1 MKKFL
6 SIFLLL
12 LCFASSAQVK
22 KYIRK
27 ASKAATK
34 NQLEK
39 ARTLYLKAYELD
51 KTNYKTNLGL
61 GITLSEFMDKP
72 EEALPYLETAY
83 AHSPKDTMADLIYAL
98 GKCYH
103 HKGEYQKA
111 LTFYH
116 KLDASVAV
124 EEDDKR
130 YHMDLK
136 KRIEDCEYGL
146 SHTELTNGKEYY
158 VVNAG
163 TNINSKMSEYVPVM
177 TPDNMLL
184 FTSRRQDSPKEKVN
198 PLDGKYYEAMYASKI
213 ENGRPQN
220 VRRYTVPDLY
230 MKSKFKKGHES
241 VISISPDGKTLFV
254 FRDSKIYEV
263 SVDAIKTVEPKQ
275 LSQSINFDYY
285 QSHAYLGKDDKT
297 LLFTSESEE
306 GLGDI
311 DIYQSTK
318 GSDGQWSK
326 PINLGKMINT
336 PYDEDSPYLSDDGQ
350 TLFFASKGHPGYG
363 SYDIYKSTLENGQ
376 WSSPENL
383 GQPINS
389 PAHDIFLINV
399 QNSNSGYFASSR
411 TGGHGDMD
419 IYKINYI
426 KDATKECTDFNSSLI
441 TFSTTILDEKKGEF
455 KCVATLN
462 DKFTIFKQEWKL
474 NGKPLEDQDN
484 EITGTIPVDGTEN
497 IISSKILA
505 YCDTCFELAAICKIG
520 NVSIGTKEIVAAAED
535 TVRNPYDPNLKY
547 NYLTKNKL
555 KNLGITFIPVHFN
568 LNKSNLRQDAVDAL
582 DKNAEIL
589 LQHKDIGILIY
600 GFADSRGTEAY
611 NITLSKNRATQVKEY
626 LLKKGVPAKQIK
638 LTSGK
643 GEQFLTNNCT
653 NDATCDDVTHEQNRR
668 VEFLIIEN
676 K

>member
-1 MKKFL
+1 MKHFL
-6 SIFLLL
+6 SILLVL
-12 LCFASSAQVK
+12 ACFASTAQVK

-27 ASKAATK
+27 ASKAATRNK
-34 NQLEK
+34 LEK

-51 KTNYKTNLGL
+51 KSNYKTNLGL

-72 EEALPYLETAY
+72 EEALPYLESAY

-103 HKGEYQKA
+103 HQGDYTKA
-111 LTFYH
+111 LSFYH
-116 KLDASVAV
+116 KLTSSVAI
-124 EEDDKR
+124 EEDDKS
-130 YHMDLK
+130 YQMDLK
-136 KRIEDCEYGL
+136 KRLEDCEYGL
-146 SHTELTNGKEYY
+146 SHQEPVNAKDYY

-163 TNINSKMSEYVPVM
+163 TNINSKMPEYVPVM
-177 TPDNMLL
+177 TPDNLL
-184 FTSRRQDSPKEKVN
+184 IFTSRRQDSPKEKVN
-198 PLDGKYYEAMYASKI
+198 PLDGKYYEAMYVSKI
-213 ENGRPQN
+213 ENGRPQPI
-220 VRRYTVPDLY
+220 RRYTVPDLY

-254 FRDSKIYEV
+254 YRNSKIYEV
-263 SVDAIKTVEPKQ
+263 KVDEIKTVEPKK
-275 LSQSINFDYY
+275 LSKSINFDYY
-285 QSHAYLGKDDKT
+285 QDHAYLSKDGNV
-297 LLFTSESEE
+297 LLFTSEAEE
-306 GLGDI
+306 GLGNI
-311 DIYQSTK
+311 DIYKSVK
-318 GSDGQWSK
+318 GSDGQWSA
-326 PINLGKMINT
+326 PANLGKTINT

-350 TLFFASKGHPGYG
+350 TLYFASKGHPGYG
-363 SYDIYKSTLENGQ
+363 SYDIYKSTLENGE

-399 QNSNSGYFASSR
+399 PNSNSGYFSSSR
-411 TGGHGDMD
+411 KGGHGDMD

-426 KDATKECTDFNSSLI
+426 KDATKECTDFNSDLI
-441 TFSTTILDEKKGEF
+441 TFSTSILEETKGEF

-462 DKFTIFKQEWKL
+462 DNFKVFKQEWKL
-474 NGKPLEDQDN
+474 NGKVIEDQDN
-484 EITGTIPVDGTEN
+484 EITGIIPVDGTEN

-520 NVSIGTKEIVAAAED
+520 NVSIGKKEIIPATED
-535 TVRNPYDPNLKY
+535 SIKNPYDPNLKY
-547 NYLTKNKL
+547 DYLTKNKL
-555 KNLGITFIPVHFN
+555 KTLGITFIPVHFN
-568 LNKSNLRQDAVDAL
+568 LNKSDLRQDAVDAL

-589 LQHKDIGILIY
+589 LQHKDIAILIY
-600 GFADSRGTEAY
+600 GFADSRGTETY
-611 NITLSKNRATQVKEY
+611 NLNLSKNRASHVKEY
-626 LLKKGVPAKQIK
+626 LLKKGVPGKQIK

-653 NDATCDDVTHEQNRR
+653 NDSTCDDVTHEQNRR